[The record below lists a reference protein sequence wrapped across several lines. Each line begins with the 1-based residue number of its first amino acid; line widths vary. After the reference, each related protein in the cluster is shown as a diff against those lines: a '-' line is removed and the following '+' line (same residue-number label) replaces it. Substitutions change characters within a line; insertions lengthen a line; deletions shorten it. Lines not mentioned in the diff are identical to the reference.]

1 MNVRLLF
8 FAFRAIEPKSKVI
21 ADLAEPI
28 LRNLDDVLRSVIDFH
43 GAHYITLVSYMSMG
57 FCGDSPRRDSFQ
69 AGFYKPPNETA
80 TNHRTEIGKNTGR
93 KSEKL
98 PNGNRKNCRMD
109 IDIRKVYVI

>member
-1 MNVRLLF
+1 MFKVRPQDNV
-8 FAFRAIEPKSKVI
+8 
-21 ADLAEPI
+21 
-28 LRNLDDVLRSVIDFH
+28 VLESCH
-43 GAHYITLVSYMSMG
+43 GCFQIPMRMG
-57 FCGDSPRRDSFQ
+57 EKRRCARPCRDRGDSPRRDSFQ